1 LPPFSESRLRV
12 LSKPVVTVQYMWIDE
27 SNANVIKVDF
37 EALYHGDFLVEGD
50 TAEQFPDLAEAV

>member
-1 LPPFSESRLRV
+1 MPPISEPGLRV
-12 LSKPVVTVQYMWIDE
+12 LSILEVTVQYMWIDE

-37 EALYHGDFLVEGD
+37 EALYHGDVLVEGV